1 MMFRTIF
8 QNLACFH
15 ANDHHFISM
24 PFLLALCFFLRGSES
39 GVERSRLLLGFQ
51 APKNISF
58 PFSAMRLGAA
68 MQIAID
74 KVNSDP
80 AFLNNYTLDFA
91 YFDCD
96 CDAKT
101 SLSGFISQVWNDNI
115 SALFGPACP
124 EVAEVTGLMASQ
136 WDIPM
141 FSFVGHTPKLDN
153 VAVYDTY
160 VKLVSPLERMGKTL
174 LKALQHFGWKNVALL
189 GGGSAHSTWD
199 KMDDLWKSVQ
209 SQLNPNITIIASV
222 KYDTSDPDLNR
233 KNLKYISTVAR
244 IIIVICNYEDARSIM
259 LEAQNLQI
267 EHGKYV
273 FFILQQFEISGFMDN
288 LWKYSENSEAVQ
300 TPPAAF
306 DSVFVVTLKS
316 YGGFDYSDLVNQI
329 YQRLKG
335 PPFYSNLTSEK
346 EVSSYAA
353 YLHDAVLLYAT
364 GVKELIKA
372 DKTSFTG
379 RGLVNSLKANRV
391 QLYGAT
397 GVVSLDESGKRFM
410 DYSVYD
416 LQSFGNISKFV
427 PVLHYDSIRNSIS
440 PTPEFSNIIWP
451 NGQPVKDTPQCGFS
465 NNLCGLSNNNVAT
478 LTLVFAFLGATT
490 AAGICVALLVVHKDK
505 LRKQDDDIWWR
516 VNHNDIQVIKDA
528 KENQNINKSLSTTL
542 SAKESGSWESQTVGS
557 SNKSHGLKD
566 KIGKEIIYT
575 TTALYNGDLVAI
587 KYLDRQTATD
597 VRKPS
602 IIEEF
607 KVMHKLRHENLV
619 YFIGACIEPPNICIL
634 TQYCS
639 KGSLKDVL
647 SNTDIELD
655 WMFKLSFAYDIVNG
669 MVFIHNSN
677 LRSHGNLKPTTCLVD
692 SRLQVKLTGFGLWEF
707 RYGPKHRV
715 IAQENPKYD
724 ELYWTAPEIL
734 RQVLH
739 TFNGTQKADVYS
751 FAIIMRELIY
761 DGEIGPYHDLQM
773 EPEEI
778 INKIKDLS
786 AMVRLRPSLS
796 ADKCNEHIIAML
808 NTCWDEHPERRPT
821 FLSIKRQLQ
830 EASTESHVCIVNNMV
845 NKLEKYANHLEEVVE
860 ERTNQLTVE
869 KKKIDKL
876 LSSMLPSYIAEEL
889 IAGKSVEPESF
900 ESVSIFFSDIVG
912 FTSMCSISSPLEVV
926 NLLNDL
932 YSLFDEIIK
941 IYDVYKVETIG
952 DAYMVASGLP
962 IRNGIKHA
970 EEIATMSLHFLSAN
984 MMFKIRHLPDEKL
997 KIRIGLNSGPVVAGV
1012 VGITMPRYC
1021 LFGDTVNMASRME
1034 SNSLPMKIHVSES
1047 TASILYKIG
1056 TFQLDLRGDVELKGK
1071 GNQRTYWLI
1080 NKKGFNLPLP
1090 DSSTTVELLEET
1102 AMHLDG
1108 VVAEDP
1114 QNATRGRPWGCSTEE
1129 KASD

>member
-1 MMFRTIF
+1 
-8 QNLACFH
+8 
-15 ANDHHFISM
+15 
-24 PFLLALCFFLRGSES
+24 
-39 GVERSRLLLGFQ
+39 
-51 APKNISF
+51 
-58 PFSAMRLGAA
+58 MRLGAA
-68 MQIAID
+68 MQIAIG
-74 KVNSDP
+74 KVNSNP

-141 FSFVGHTPKLDN
+141 FSFVGNTPKLDN

-174 LKALQHFGWKNVALL
+174 LKVLQHFGWKNVAMLR
-189 GGGSAHSTWD
+189 GGSAHSIWD
-199 KMDDLWKSVQ
+199 KTDDLWKSVQ

-267 EHGKYV
+267 EHGEYV
-273 FFILQQFEISGFMDN
+273 FFILQQFEISGVMDN

-300 TPPAAF
+300 TPLAVF

-316 YGGFDYSDLVNQI
+316 YGGFDYSDLVHQI

-346 EVSSYAA
+346 E
-353 YLHDAVLLYAT
+353 
-364 GVKELIKA
+364 
-372 DKTSFTG
+372 
-379 RGLVNSLKANRV
+379 
-391 QLYGAT
+391 
-397 GVVSLDESGKRFM
+397 
-410 DYSVYD
+410 
-416 LQSFGNISKFV
+416 
-427 PVLHYDSIRNSIS
+427 
-440 PTPEFSNIIWP
+440 
-451 NGQPVKDTPQCGFS
+451 
-465 NNLCGLSNNNVAT
+465 
-478 LTLVFAFLGATT
+478 
-490 AAGICVALLVVHKDK
+490 
-505 LRKQDDDIWWR
+505 
-516 VNHNDIQVIKDA
+516 
-528 KENQNINKSLSTTL
+528 
-542 SAKESGSWESQTVGS
+542 
-557 SNKSHGLKD
+557 
-566 KIGKEIIYT
+566 
-575 TTALYNGDLVAI
+575 GDLVAI

-707 RYGPKHRV
+707 RYGPKRRV

-724 ELYWTAPEIL
+724 
-734 RQVLH
+734 
-739 TFNGTQKADVYS
+739 
-751 FAIIMRELIY
+751 
-761 DGEIGPYHDLQM
+761 
-773 EPEEI
+773 
-778 INKIKDLS
+778 
-786 AMVRLRPSLS
+786 
-796 ADKCNEHIIAML
+796 
-808 NTCWDEHPERRPT
+808 
-821 FLSIKRQLQ
+821 
-830 EASTESHVCIVNNMV
+830 
-845 NKLEKYANHLEEVVE
+845 
-860 ERTNQLTVE
+860 
-869 KKKIDKL
+869 
-876 LSSMLPSYIAEEL
+876 
-889 IAGKSVEPESF
+889 
-900 ESVSIFFSDIVG
+900 VG

-1056 TFQLDLRGDVELKGK
+1056 TFQLDLRGDVELK
-1071 GNQRTYWLI
+1071 
-1080 NKKGFNLPLP
+1080 
-1090 DSSTTVELLEET
+1090 ET

>member
-1 MMFRTIF
+1 
-8 QNLACFH
+8 
-15 ANDHHFISM
+15 M

-39 GVERSRLLLGFQ
+39 GAERSRILLGFQ

-58 PFSAMRLGAA
+58 AFSAMRLGAA

-74 KVNSDP
+74 KVNSNP
-80 AFLNNYTLDFA
+80 ASLNNYTLDFA

-141 FSFVGHTPKLDN
+141 FSFVGQTPKLDN

-160 VKLVSPLERMGKTL
+160 VKLVSPLQRIGKTL

-189 GGGSAHSTWD
+189 GGGRAHRIGD
-199 KMDDLWKSVQ
+199 KTDDLWNSVQ
-209 SQLNPNITIIASV
+209 SQLNPNITILASV
-222 KYDTSDPDLNR
+222 KYDTSDPELNH
-233 KNLKYISTVAR
+233 KNLKHISTVAR
-244 IIIVICNYEDARSIM
+244 IIILICNYEDARSIM
-259 LEAQNLQI
+259 LEAHNLQI
-267 EHGKYV
+267 EHGDYV

-288 LWKYSENSEAVQ
+288 FWKYSENSEAVQ
-300 TPPAAF
+300 TTLAAF
-306 DSVFVVTLKS
+306 ESVFIVTLKS

-364 GVKELIKA
+364 GVKKLIKA
-372 DKTSFTG
+372 GKTSFRG
-379 RGLVNSLKANRV
+379 RELVNSLKVNRV

-397 GVVSLDESGKRFM
+397 GVVSLDESGERFM

-451 NGQPVKDTPQCGFS
+451 NGQPVKDMPECGFN
-465 NNLCGLSNNNVAT
+465 NNLCGLPNNNASA
-478 LTLVFAFLGATT
+478 LILVLALLGATT
-490 AAGICVALLVVHKDK
+490 AAGICVALLVVNKNK
-505 LRKQDDDIWWR
+505 LRKQNDDIWWR
-516 VNHNDIQVIKDA
+516 VNYNDIEIIKDM
-528 KENQNINKSLSTTL
+528 KENQNMNKSLSTTL
-542 SAKESGSWESQTVGS
+542 SAKESGSVESHTMES
-557 SNKSHGLKD
+557 S

-575 TTALYNGDLVAI
+575 TTALYNGDQVAI
-587 KYLDRQTATD
+587 KYLDRQVATD

-607 KVMHKLRHENLV
+607 KVLHKLRHENLV

-677 LRSHGNLKPTTCLVD
+677 LRSHGNLKPTTCLVN

-734 RQVLH
+734 RQVHH

-751 FAIIMRELIY
+751 FAIILRELIY
-761 DGEIGPYHDLQM
+761 DGETGPYHDLQM

-796 ADKCNEHIIAML
+796 ADKCNENIIAML

-860 ERTNQLTVE
+860 ERTNQLTAE
-869 KKKIDKL
+869 KKKIDQL

-970 EEIATMSLHFLSAN
+970 EEIATMSLHFLSAS

-997 KIRIGLNSGPVVAGV
+997 KIRIGLNTGPVVAGV

-1021 LFGDTVNMASRME
+1021 LFGDTVNTASRME
-1034 SNSLPMKIHVSES
+1034 SNSLSMKIHVSES

-1071 GNQRTYWLI
+1071 GNQRTYWLK

-1090 DSSTTVELLEET
+1090 DSSSTVDLLE
-1102 AMHLDG
+1102 LINSDG
-1108 VVAEDP
+1108 VVAEDQ
-1114 QNATRGRPWGCSTEE
+1114 QNATRGRLRGCIAEE
-1129 KASD
+1129 KASE